1 MQRIMSVCI
10 IICCVLFSGCAGPQF
25 NWQSPYRELPSLKEG
40 DIVHLPTG
48 IKITT
53 DQLIDMLGGAQV
65 IYVGETHDNIN
76 SHKVQLEILKALRK
90 RDPKKIA
97 VGMEMLTRSSQ
108 DAADQWISGEL
119 DEKEFVKVWLEN
131 WSNNFEYYRSVLRY
145 IREHKIPLVA
155 LQAPDDWTEKVKGRP
170 PNKTEKNVEKL
181 PQMDYEDPYYLA
193 HIKAFFGKHPM
204 GGLDFEDFYKVQV
217 LWDETMA
224 ESIAKYLQSEHG
236 QDKKILVF
244 AGGHHVQYGFGIP
257 RRLFRRLPIPY
268 AIVVPMTVHIPAE
281 KRHKIMD
288 VHLPEIPLQS
298 GDFAWIVSYEDLS
311 DQKVY
316 LGVIVR
322 DTDDGL
328 KVLGTLKNSTAEKVG
343 LQKNDILKTLDGE
356 RVQTKFDLTY
366 FVGLKRP
373 GDKGV
378 IEVLRNGHPLRFEV
392 TFQAAPNLQTSPQHP
407 SMEVME

>member
-1 MQRIMSVCI
+1 
-10 IICCVLFSGCAGPQF
+10 L

-48 IKITT
+48 VKITKEQLT
-53 DQLIDMLGGAQV
+53 DILGGAQV

-76 SHKVQLEILKALRK
+76 SHKVQLQILKALRK
-90 RDPKKIA
+90 RYPKKIA

-131 WSNNFEYYRSVLRY
+131 WSNNFEYYRSILRY
-145 IREHKIPLVA
+145 VRQHKIPLLA
-155 LQAPDDWTEKVKGRP
+155 LQAPDDWIEKVKSQSS
-170 PNKTEKNVEKL
+170 NKTEKNAEKL

-236 QDKKILVF
+236 RDKKILVF

-268 AIVVPMTVHIPAE
+268 AIVVPMTVHIPVE

-288 VHLPEIPLQS
+288 VHLPEIPLQP

-322 DTDDGL
+322 DTDDGV

-343 LQKNDILKTLDGE
+343 LQKNDILKALDGN

-378 IEVLRNGHPLRFEV
+378 IEVLRNNDPLRFEV
-392 TFQAAPNLQTSPQHP
+392 TFQAKPNLQASPQHP
-407 SMEVME
+407 SIEVME